1 MDKTCTVSMN
11 TQGGYYERGRAFPKS
26 RWVSIIDFY
35 LREIEDF
42 GKCPIW
48 RLKELAKIGE
58 MTARKAVAFYTV
70 GQTIPSRRQPVKGV
84 GVMKGM
90 TMEHHAFI
98 YSLYLDNPSRPNDGY
113 AEELMKEYG
122 IVVSDSFFTRWFK
135 TIGPFKG
142 NYRKTSRFPPAKFS
156 RANGRLFE
164 RYTTFMSLFRDPS
177 RFVFADEK
185 PMKEINI
192 YGKVGRDIVTGKVPV
207 HQMNANSNNR
217 WNILAAC
224 NIKPHLHQHV
234 QFVVTD
240 ETTNAAVFAH
250 FVAHLIETSV
260 LEMGDIFVMDNCSVH
275 MKGDNG
281 ALQDQLLEGLGMIMI
296 ALPSYWC
303 ELNPTELVFQT
314 MLARMKAE
322 RARYNSS
329 SNDEFYDSIIDEMY
343 KFSIDDVIS
352 FFNKCRYN
360 YFD

>member
-1 MDKTCTVSMN
+1 MDKTCTVSVN
-11 TQGGYYERGRAFPKS
+11 THGGYYERGRAFPKS
-26 RWVSIIDFY
+26 RWVSIIDLY
-35 LREIEDF
+35 LREIEDA

-58 MTARKAVAFYTV
+58 KTARKAVAFYTV
-70 GQTIPSRRQPVKGV
+70 GQIIPSKRQPVKGV
-84 GVMKGM
+84 GVLKGM

-113 AEELMKEYG
+113 AEELWKGYG
-122 IVVSDSFFTRWFK
+122 IKVSASFMARWFK

-156 RANGRLFE
+156 RKNNRLFE
-164 RYTTFMSLFRDPS
+164 RYTTFMSLFVDPS

-185 PMKEINI
+185 PMKEIDI
-192 YGKVGRDIVTGKVPV
+192 YGKVRRDILTGEVPV
-207 HQMNANSNNR
+207 HQMSANSKNR

-224 NIKPHLHQHV
+224 CIKPHLDKHV

-240 ETTNAAVFAH
+240 EVTNAAVFTN
-250 FVAHLIETSV
+250 FVAHLIETGF
-260 LEMGDIFVMDNCSVH
+260 LERGDIFAVDNCSVH

-281 ALQDQLLEGLGMIMI
+281 ALQDQLLKGLGVLMI
-296 ALPSYWC
+296 ALPPYWC

-314 MLARMKAE
+314 LLARLTAD

-329 SNDEFYDSIIDEMY
+329 SNDEFYDCIVDEM
-343 KFSIDDVIS
+343 
-352 FFNKCRYN
+352 
-360 YFD
+360 